1 MKTNGWGERLNQAQQ
16 RLPRDARDTL
26 LLLAVISCTMAPHA
40 FHLPLW
46 CTALSVVV
54 LAWRARLALTSGA
67 LPGRWVVTGLLML
80 AAGLTLWS
88 ERTVLGREAG
98 VTMLVA
104 LMALKTLELRAR
116 RDALVVFFLGF
127 FLVLTNFLYSQ
138 SLFTG
143 LWMLVALW
151 GLLTALVL
159 AHMPVG
165 RPPLWRAGAIAARAA
180 ALGVPLM
187 VLLFV
192 LFPRMGPLWGLP
204 QDAGGRTGLSGSL
217 RMGLMAQMAE
227 DDAIALRLRFEGE
240 VPPTGQLYFRGP
252 VLAQFNGQDWTR
264 LVPSVPAAQRA
275 RAELAV
281 RGAGLRY
288 EMTVEPSKLPLLPL
302 LEATPDTAE
311 TAPSLPGWLLTLR
324 PDLQWQTER
333 PVAERVRLKATA
345 YLDHQHGP
353 LRPVAGLQDYLLL
366 PDGYNPRLPD
376 WTREFVAQRGLAR
389 ADTLA
394 RVQAVLNHIREGGFT
409 YTLEPGSYGRE
420 AVDEFWL
427 DRKRGF
433 CEHFS
438 ASFVVIMRLM
448 GVPARIVTGYQGVDA
463 LPQDGYW
470 VVRQRNAHAW
480 AEVWAAGRGWVRVD
494 PTAAVA
500 PDRVERGRSLSPAPS
515 LMAQAIGNIDPQLLV
530 KWRQGWETLNN
541 RWNQWVLNY
550 SSVQQLDLLRSW
562 GFSSPN
568 WTDLATTLIV
578 ILCAV
583 ALAGAAWAWWDR
595 RRQDPW
601 LRLLGRIQRRLAQLG
616 VTVAAHDPLL
626 RRAALVRQALG
637 ERGHALANTL
647 DDLAQARYGAAI
659 TPSAAA
665 RASGSNGSKGS
676 KGSHGSHGFSRLPS
690 SVRPWWR
697 RFEQAASLA
706 RSAANAAQA
715 HQAPYEPNAP
725 AVPNTGNAPSA

>member
-1 MKTNGWGERLNQAQQ
+1 MALTKMGAKLTSSSGAGAGAGVGAVGGGAGTTSTAAAGLRNGGATENTASTGSWAERLNHRQQ
-16 RLPRDARDTL
+16 RLPREARDTL
-26 LLLAVISCTMAPHA
+26 LLLAVIACTMAPHA
-40 FHLPLW
+40 LHLPVW
-46 CTALSVVV
+46 CTVLSVAV
-54 LAWRARLALTSGA
+54 LAWRVRLALTAGA
-67 LPGRWVVTGLLML
+67 LPGRWVITALLVL
-80 AAGLTLWS
+80 AAGLTVWS

-138 SLFTG
+138 ALLTG

-159 AHMPVG
+159 SHMPVG
-165 RPPLWRAGAIAARAA
+165 RPSVWQAGAIAARAA

-204 QDAGGRTGLSGSL
+204 QDAGGRTGLSGSM
-217 RMGLMAQMAE
+217 RMGAMAQMAE
-227 DDAIALRLRFEGE
+227 DDAIALRLRFEGD
-240 VPPTGQLYFRGP
+240 VPPANQLYFRGP
-252 VLAQFNGQDWTR
+252 VLAQFDGRDWNR
-264 LVPSVPAAQRA
+264 LAPSVPAAQRA

-281 RGAGLRY
+281 RGGGLRY

-302 LEATPDTAE
+302 LEATPDTPSA
-311 TAPSLPGWLLTLR
+311 APSLEGWLLTLR

-333 PVAERVRLKATA
+333 PVVERVRVNATA

-353 LRPVAGLQDYLLL
+353 LRPVPGLQDYLRL
-366 PDGYNPRLPD
+366 PEGYNPRMAE
-376 WTREFVAQRGLAR
+376 WTRSFVTQNGLAG
-389 ADTLA
+389 ADTAA
-394 RVQAVLNHIREGGFT
+394 RVQAVLGHIRSSQFT

-420 AVDEFWL
+420 AIDEFWL
-427 DRKRGF
+427 DRQRGF

-463 LPQDGYW
+463 QAQDGYW

-480 AEVWAAGRGWVRVD
+480 AEVWAPGRGWMRVD

-500 PDRVERGRSLSPAPS
+500 PDRVERGRSLVPPPS
-515 LMAQAIGNIDPQLLV
+515 IVAQAIGNLDPQLLV

-550 SSVQQLDLLRSW
+550 SSVQQFDLLRSL
-562 GFSSPN
+562 GFSAPS
-568 WTDLATTLIV
+568 WTDLASTLIT
-578 ILCAV
+578 ILCGV
-583 ALAGAAWAWWDR
+583 ALSGAAWAWWDR

-601 LRLLGRIQRRLAQLG
+601 VRLLARIQRRLAQLG
-616 VTVAAHDPLL
+616 VPVAPHDPLH
-626 RRAALVRQALG
+626 RRAAMVRSALG
-637 ERGHALANTL
+637 ERGHPLASAL
-647 DDLAQARYGAAI
+647 DDLAQARYSAAPGAARH
-659 TPSAAA
+659 A
-665 RASGSNGSKGS
+665 
-676 KGSHGSHGFSRLPS
+676 SHG
-690 SVRPWWR
+690 RPWWR
-697 RFEQAASLA
+697 RFESAASQA
-706 RSAANAAQA
+706 RS
-715 HQAPYEPNAP
+715 P
-725 AVPNTGNAPSA
+725 A

>member
-1 MKTNGWGERLNQAQQ
+1 MALTKIQSAVAAAANGLPAAAPTQAASWAERLNQAQQ
-16 RLPRDARDTL
+16 RLPREARDTL
-26 LLLAVISCTMAPHA
+26 LLLAVIACTMAPHA
-40 FHLPLW
+40 FHLPVW
-46 CTALSVVV
+46 CTVLSVAV
-54 LAWRARLALTSGA
+54 LAWRVRLALSSGA
-67 LPGRWVVTGLLML
+67 LPNRWVITGLLVL
-80 AAGLTLWS
+80 AAGLTVWS

-104 LMALKTLELRAR
+104 LMALKTLELRAK

-138 SLFTG
+138 ALFTG

-165 RPPLWRAGAIAARAA
+165 RPRLWQAGAIAARAA

-204 QDAGGRTGLSGSL
+204 QDAGGRTGLSGSM
-217 RMGLMAQMAE
+217 RMGAMAKIA
-227 DDAIALRLRFEGE
+227 DDDSIALRLRFEGE
-240 VPPTGQLYFRGP
+240 VPPTSQLYFRGP
-252 VLAQFNGQDWTR
+252 VLAEFDGQDWTR

-281 RGAGLRY
+281 RGEGLRY
-288 EMTVEPSKLPLLPL
+288 EMTLEPSKLPLLPL
-302 LEATPDTAE
+302 LEATPDTAAA
-311 TAPSLPGWLLTLR
+311 APSLQGWMMTLR

-333 PVAERVRLKATA
+333 PVVERVRVNATA

-353 LRPVAGLQDYLLL
+353 LRAVPGLQDYLRL
-366 PDGYNPRLPD
+366 PEGYNPRLAE
-376 WTREFVAQRGLAR
+376 WTRSFTAQQGLAR
-389 ADTLA
+389 ADTNA
-394 RVQAVLNHIREGGFT
+394 RVQAVLGHIRNGNFT

-420 AVDEFWL
+420 SIDEFWL
-427 DRKRGF
+427 DRQRGF

-500 PDRVERGRSLSPAPS
+500 PERVERGRSLAPPPS
-515 LMAQAIGNIDPQLLV
+515 IVAQAIGNLDPQLLV

-550 SSVQQLDLLRSW
+550 SSVQQFDLLRSW
-562 GFSSPN
+562 GFSAPS

-578 ILCAV
+578 ILCGV
-583 ALAGAAWAWWDR
+583 ALAGATWAWWDR

-601 LRLLGRIQRRLAQLG
+601 VRLLGRIQRRLAQLG
-616 VTVAAHDPLL
+616 VTVAAHDPLH
-626 RRAALVRQALG
+626 RRADLVRSALG
-637 ERGHALANTL
+637 DRGLALASAL
-647 DDLAQARYGAAI
+647 DDLAQARYGVGRGTAPA
-659 TPSAAA
+659 TPA
-665 RASGSNGSKGS
+665 RAGGPGRSPPGSPAR
-676 KGSHGSHGFSRLPS
+676 HG
-690 SVRPWWR
+690 RPWWR
-697 RFEQAASLA
+697 RFEAAAALA
-706 RSAANAAQA
+706 RS
-715 HQAPYEPNAP
+715 P
-725 AVPNTGNAPSA
+725 AR